1 MATEQER
8 SVTKAGNPAKPTGEA
23 GAEMLA
29 RMNDSHAAVT
39 EWGLSHLCIA
49 PDAAVLD
56 IGCGGGA
63 TLHRLSLRAP
73 QGHITGV
80 DYSPVSVAC
89 SRAFNESTIKRG
101 QMEVVQGSVEVLPF
115 ADGSF
120 DIITT
125 VESFYFWPNPQE
137 NLREVRRVLKEGGT
151 LALIADIYENGQLS
165 DKTRENIAL
174 YHLYNPTMA
183 EFETLFRQAGFR
195 NITLHTREG
204 EAWITVCGQ
213 R

>member
-8 SVTKAGNPAKPTGEA
+8 SVTQAGNPAMPTGEA

-39 EWGLSHLCIA
+39 EWGLSHLCIT

-101 QMEVVQGSVEVLPF
+101 QMEVVQGSVEALPF

-120 DIITT
+120 DITTT

-151 LALIADIYENGQLS
+151 FALIADIYENGQLS
-165 DKTRENIAL
+165 DKTRENIEL
-174 YHLYNPTMA
+174 YHLYNPTKA